1 MSVAERFVAVAH
13 RIVYCTLATV
23 DRRGRPRSRLVHP
36 VWEIRD
42 GALSGVVGTR
52 RTALKVAHLAHAPHV
67 SCSYWDP
74 AHDIAVA
81 ECCARWIDDPG
92 ELERAWARM
101 ASAAAP
107 VGYDPATIWPDGPL
121 GGEFAAIAL
130 EPWRVSVATAAEL
143 ARGERAAVWRAE
155 DGAPSLAADRAA

>member
-1 MSVAERFVAVAH
+1 MSVAEKFVAVAH
-13 RIVYCTLATV
+13 RVVYCTLATV

-36 VWEIRD
+36 VWEIRA
-42 GALSGVVGTR
+42 GALHGVVGTR

-74 AHDIAVA
+74 AHDVAVA
-81 ECCARWIDDPG
+81 ECGARWIDDPG
-92 ELERAWARM
+92 ELEDAWGRM
-101 ASAAAP
+101 ARAEAP

-121 GGEFAAIAL
+121 GGAFAAIAL

-143 ARGERAAVWRAE
+143 ARGERVAVWRA
-155 DGAPSLAADRAA
+155 DIAA